1 MLQIQKVSQE
11 IAIKFMNEIASYPS
25 LKNKVVLVTGGA
37 TGIGASIVENFLQQ
51 GSKVV
56 FFDKELEL
64 GNNLTQKLNSYNHK
78 AIFKECDLIDI
89 PDMKNKIEGIKKEI
103 GAISILVNNAA
114 NDDRHNIDDVTPEF
128 WDNRMNTNLR
138 HYFFTTQS
146 VYKDMKNLG
155 GGSIINIGSYSWM
168 LAQGGMPGYTTAKS
182 AIMGL
187 TRTLARDLG
196 IYNIRVN
203 CVVPGWI
210 ITERQK
216 KLWLTPEIEKETLK
230 RQCIKRLLKPEDIS
244 NIVLFFASNQSLGIS
259 AQNYVVDGGIV
270 V

>member
-1 MLQIQKVSQE
+1 
-11 IAIKFMNEIASYPS
+11 MNEIASYPS

-51 GSKVV
+51 GSKVA
-56 FFDKELEL
+56 FLDKELEL
-64 GNNLTQKLNSYNHK
+64 GNNLVQKLNSYSHK

-89 PDMKNKIEGIKKEI
+89 PDMKNKIEEIKKEI

-128 WDNRMNTNLR
+128 WDNRMNINLR
-138 HYFFTTQS
+138 HYFFTIQS
-146 VYKDMKNLG
+146 IYKDMKKLG
-155 GGSIINIGSYSWM
+155 EGSIINIGSYSWM

-196 IYNIRVN
+196 THNIRVN
-203 CVVPGWI
+203 CIVPGWI
-210 ITERQK
+210 MTERQK
-216 KLWLTPEIEKETLK
+216 ALWLNPKIEEETLN
-230 RQCIKRLLKPEDIS
+230 RQCIKRLLDPVDVSKVAI
-244 NIVLFFASNQSLGIS
+244 FFASNQSSGIS
-259 AQNYVVDGGIV
+259 AQSYVVDGGIV
-270 V
+270 